1 VHKVLQNY
9 IGYYFK
15 LLPATAFVAQF
26 LPGILTFYSN
36 ILKSVSCV
44 TLVHKAAGYVKIR
57 IFKSFGVKK

>member
-15 LLPATAFVAQF
+15 FPPATAYLAQF
-26 LPGILTFYSN
+26 LPGILTFYSSV
-36 ILKSVSCV
+36 LKSVACV
-44 TLVHKAAGYVKIR
+44 TLVRKAAGYVQIR